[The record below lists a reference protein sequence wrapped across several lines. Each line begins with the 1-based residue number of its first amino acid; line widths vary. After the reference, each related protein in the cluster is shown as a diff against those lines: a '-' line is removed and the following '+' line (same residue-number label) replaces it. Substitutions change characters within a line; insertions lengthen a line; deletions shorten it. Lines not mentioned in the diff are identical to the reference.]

1 MSNFFGRIKNFFER
15 QTENFR
21 VLLAT
26 MVLNTSIKTMTTS
39 RARGAS
45 YLQLYLRSL
54 GANPQQLGYLN
65 SLTHIANT
73 LFALPIGWFSDRFSL
88 KKVALAGFILSV
100 IAPTAFALSTTWAQA
115 MPAMMINGIT
125 VAGMITNVF
134 FITSVREHSDRA
146 TAMSMKSTLTSLVG
160 LLIPSLSAIIV
171 LNFGGISVE
180 GIRPLFII
188 STFVS
193 LLILIYTTLKLKEVA
208 FLQKD
213 TGQKKRSLFQ
223 DYKEIASIP
232 EFQKWTSTKC
242 LRSFFSG
249 SLMPFYSLFYVE
261 IKGADVTTIAAMGT
275 VATLGAL
282 IFLVPFGRLADK
294 HGRKKIIYLT
304 RPFNYLSILV
314 TILAPSPEWLIL
326 AAFFGALQTVSQL
339 MEITLEHE
347 LLPEEQRGRVA
358 GFNSF
363 LWGLMGI
370 PGPILIGYLW
380 QRVNP
385 AYLLILPILADLPF
399 LAILP
404 TIPDISMGESEL
416 YERRES

>member
-1 MSNFFGRIKNFFER
+1 MSNFFGQILNFFER

-26 MVLNTSIKTMTTS
+26 MVLNTSIKTMTTA
-39 RARGAS
+39 RERGAS
-45 YLQLYLRSL
+45 YLQLYLRGL
-54 GANPQQLGYLN
+54 GADPQQLGFLN

-73 LFALPIGWFSDRFSL
+73 IFALPIGWISDRFSL
-88 KKVALAGFILSV
+88 KKVAIAGFILSI

-160 LLIPSLSAIIV
+160 LVVPSLSAIIV
-171 LNFGGISVE
+171 LNFGGISVV

-188 STFVS
+188 STFAS
-193 LLILIYTTLKLKEVA
+193 LLILIYAALKLKEVA

-213 TGQKKRSLFQ
+213 TEQKKRSLFQ

-232 EFQKWTSTKC
+232 AFQKWTSTKC
-242 LRSFFSG
+242 FRSFFSG

-261 IKGADVTTIAAMGT
+261 NKGADVTTIAAMGT

-314 TILAPSPEWLIL
+314 AILAPSPEWLIL
-326 AAFFGALQTVSQL
+326 AAFFGALQTVSGL

-347 LLPEEQRGRVA
+347 LLPAEQRGRVA

-363 LWGLMGI
+363 LWGLASI

-385 AYLLILPILADLPF
+385 AYLLLLPILADLPF

-416 YERRES
+416 YER